1 MKFDI
6 HIPTRIHFGC
16 GILEKVLR
24 DELND
29 IRGSLMIISS
39 KSSMH
44 SGALKRVSELLEK
57 LPHVDRVDAFLEVT
71 ANPKV
76 EEVNRGISRA
86 MANPPSMIIGLG
98 GGSVLD
104 AAKAIAVG
112 AGVGEPIDRYFFDGA
127 VPSKNTIPT
136 VLIPTTAGT
145 GSELSK
151 GAILSCRERN
161 LKRGLRGESLY
172 ARIAIV
178 DPELTYTLPKDKTM
192 ETGFDVMAHA
202 VESYVSKASNYLTKA
217 LSEQAIEMTARAMI
231 KLSQD
236 LECLQA
242 REELSYASMMMGIN
256 LGHASTALPHR
267 MQYPIGAITDTP
279 HARGLMALYPAW
291 IKLTYPYSSKL
302 FDRVG
307 MLITGHACH
316 SCDEALEAFCAWM
329 DSTCGCPSLAD
340 LGISKED
347 VSMLGTMVQ
356 GNLGLDPAG
365 NEDGIVKRI
374 YQSAFENSDKG
385 RRGIQ
390 CRQL

>member
-1 MKFDI
+1 MRFDI

-16 GILEKVLR
+16 GILEKALR
-24 DELND
+24 DELSD
-29 IRGSLMIISS
+29 IHGNVMIVSS
-39 KSSMH
+39 QSAMR
-44 SGALKRVSELLEK
+44 SGALQRVNELLGK
-57 LPHVDRVDAFLEVT
+57 LPYVDRVDSFLETT

-76 EEVNRGISRA
+76 EEVNRGISRT
-86 MANPPSMIIGLG
+86 MENPPSMIIGLG
-98 GGSVLD
+98 GGSVMD
-104 AAKAIAVG
+104 AAKAIAIG
-112 AGVGEPIDRYFFDGA
+112 AGAGEPIDRYFFDGA
-127 VPSKNTIPT
+127 TPPENTIPT
-136 VLIPTTAGT
+136 TLIPTTAGT

-161 LKRGLRGESLY
+161 LKRGVRGESLY

-202 VESYVSKASNYLTKA
+202 VESYVSKASNYLTRA
-217 LSEQAIEMTARAMI
+217 LSEQAITMTARAMM

-236 LECLQA
+236 LKCLQA

-267 MQYPIGAITDTP
+267 LQYPIGAITDTP
-279 HARGLMALYPAW
+279 HGRGLMALYPAW
-291 IKLTYPYSSKL
+291 MKLTYPCSSKL

-307 MLITGHACH
+307 MLITGHECH
-316 SCDEALEAFCAWM
+316 SCGEVLDAFCAWM
-329 DSTCGCPSLAD
+329 NSTCGCPSLAD
-340 LGISKED
+340 LGVSKED
-347 VSMLGTMVQ
+347 ISTLETMVQ

-374 YQSAFENSDKG
+374 YQNAVENS
-385 RRGIQ
+385 
-390 CRQL
+390 